1 MLAKNPE
8 IIQITGEKY
17 STKGRLRLHRGQA
30 SRLQKQRMPAE
41 VFSRAFVGAR
51 LARDDETPRKPGD
64 KALAGLRTG
73 S

>member
-1 MLAKNPE
+1 LLAKNPE

-30 SRLQKQRMPAE
+30 SLLQKQRMPAE

-51 LARDDETPRKPGD
+51 LARDD
-64 KALAGLRTG
+64 GLENAVAPQAR
-73 S
+73 